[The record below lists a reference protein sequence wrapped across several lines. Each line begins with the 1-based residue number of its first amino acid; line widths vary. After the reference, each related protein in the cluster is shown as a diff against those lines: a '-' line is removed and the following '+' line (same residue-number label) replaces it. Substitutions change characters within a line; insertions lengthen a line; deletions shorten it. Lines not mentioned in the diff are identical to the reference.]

1 MRKILFLALLLF
13 AVSAH
18 AQFHFGFKGGAS
30 ITILDDIDSHK
41 SGWYIGPTAD
51 FTLPLL
57 GLGIDASALYH
68 QVNYTTWGGDNTK
81 SFEIPVR
88 LKYSFGLGRTLGGF
102 IAAGPQFTFLLGDN
116 YRNDFA
122 TSLNTAIGVK
132 LLKHLQVEASY
143 LFPIGR
149 TMKDIGYAI
158 VHPDLPA
165 PDTSYNIKRK
175 GWQLS
180 LAYFF

>member
-1 MRKILFLALLLF
+1 MKRIVFIALLLLT
-13 AVSAH
+13 VSAH
-18 AQFHFGFKGGAS
+18 AQFHFGVKGGIS
-30 ITILDDIDSHK
+30 ITNLDYSIFDPPK
-41 SGWYIGPTAD
+41 VNYTGWHIGPTAE

-57 GLGIDASALYH
+57 GLGIDAAVFYA
-68 QVNYTTWGGDNTK
+68 TWGDETK

-88 LKYSFGLGRTLGGF
+88 LKYSFGIGSFLGGF
-102 IAAGPQFTFLLGDN
+102 IAVGPQFTYLLEDE
-116 YRNDFA
+116 YRNNFA

-132 LLKHLQVEASY
+132 LLKHLQVEAGY

-149 TMKDIGYAI
+149 TMKDIAYGI
-158 VHPDLPA
+158 VHPDLPS
-165 PDTSYNIKRK
+165 PDHSFYIKRK

>member
-1 MRKILFLALLLF
+1 MKKIQFLALLLV

-30 ITILDDIDSHK
+30 ITNLDYRHEGSVA
-41 SGWYIGPTAD
+41 GWYIGPTAE
-51 FTLPLL
+51 FTLPIL
-57 GLGIDASALYH
+57 GLGIDAAAVYH
-68 QVNYTTWGGDNTK
+68 KVDYSQIDTIEESE

-102 IAAGPQFTFLLGDN
+102 IAAGPQFTYFVGDN
-116 YRNDFA
+116 SYYNDFA
-122 TSLNTAIGVK
+122 TSLNTSVGVK
-132 LLKHLQVEASY
+132 LFKHFQAEAGY
-143 LFPIGR
+143 LFPLGR
-149 TMKDIGYAI
+149 TIDQLWIGGPTTE
-158 VHPDLPA
+158 V
-165 PDTSYNIKRK
+165 KRK